1 MEDIFKKDLSG
12 AMVSPDDPGYDKLIG
27 AIFDSMKLAYALN
40 DGYHTPEEVRG
51 FLSRIT
57 GQEIDETVTLLPP
70 FYVDTTGR
78 TSASANAAG
87 FNKAAHSA
95 TAGASQSETMCS
107 SRQK

>member
-70 FYVDTTGR
+70 FYVDYGKNIR
-78 TSASANAAG
+78 FG
-87 FNKAAHSA
+87 KRCWI
-95 TAGASQSETMCS
+95 Q
-107 SRQK
+107 

>member
-12 AMVSPDDPGYDKLIG
+12 AMYRPTTPAMTNLIG

-70 FYVDTTGR
+70 FYVDYGKNIRFGKRCWIQQGCTFCDR
-78 TSASANAAG
+78 
-87 FNKAAHSA
+87 
-95 TAGASQSETMCS
+95 GASQSETMCS

>member
-51 FLSRIT
+51 FLSGIT
-57 GQEIDETVTLLPP
+57 GRRSTRRSRCFRPSMW
-70 FYVDTTGR
+70 TTGR

-95 TAGASQSETMCS
+95 TAGA
-107 SRQK
+107 